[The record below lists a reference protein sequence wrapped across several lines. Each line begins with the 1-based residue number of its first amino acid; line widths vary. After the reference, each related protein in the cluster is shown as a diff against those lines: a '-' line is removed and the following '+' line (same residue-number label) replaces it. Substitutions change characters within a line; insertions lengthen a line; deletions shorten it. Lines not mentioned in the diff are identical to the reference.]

1 MTRSI
6 ILKGLGRSV
15 CGVALLT
22 VLHACGPGPSGLS
35 EALLPTLSQG
45 AGADGSNT
53 NLETEF
59 FAQPEARNED
69 GTLKYRNYYVR
80 LAENV
85 APPEFKEGRWVFEKD
100 RPGLTELFAQHGVR
114 AFRPAFPG
122 VSDPVLD
129 RTYGVEI
136 EFEDEALAAVLQE
149 QYRELFPVVEAVPI
163 MWPLYTPNDYFSP
176 IMAAPDS
183 NWHLNITKATSA
195 WAITQGDPN
204 IVIGILE
211 PSGTRFDTAHEDL
224 QGEFRSVHYS
234 WGAAGGGYHG
244 TAVAHVASGNTN
256 NGKGLAS
263 MGFRTKLAGF
273 AYRSMAGW
281 SDIGLLFEL
290 VKQGTRIIN
299 MSFYFGDSAGRPVV
313 SQTGLAV
320 ILTLHNLDTI
330 MIAGAGNDG
339 YPDDLHYP
347 ASWGEVISVT
357 SIGVDGSHYNS
368 NGGFTHAH
376 NTYVDL
382 TAPGYSVPI
391 VQPNNTYA
399 SWGTGTSLAAPMVS
413 GAAALMLSV
422 NPCLSA
428 DDVKQLLRSTTQPI
442 VNLLPSNAPYAG
454 KLGTGLLDAHAAVSA
469 AANHTS
475 TTFTPPLLKPGFT
488 YEIQCDANLNA
499 RLFVTGENNPGLTH
513 QQYNLYNQV
522 TNQLLEVKG
531 FPATS
536 ANLYAAGP
544 HRIDEVLDPQKR
556 YYVKHGLWDSC
567 QPWREARVYDIHV
580 TVSCVD
586 QQNYA
591 LNPTYRTHAAN
602 PHNINGFAV
611 SGDNSGAIDRIEFSI
626 RATATS
632 TPINSVRQSPALPVT
647 VSWPGL
653 AAGAPYSVEAV
664 LFFTNGQTKVLTWM

>member
-1 MTRSI
+1 MTRTTYLFRSLCSI
-6 ILKGLGRSV
+6 
-15 CGVALLT
+15 ALLT
-22 VLHACGPGPSGLS
+22 ALYACGEGPSKLS
-35 EALLPTLSQG
+35 EALLPTLTPGDSV
-45 AGADGSNT
+45 ADGT
-53 NLETEF
+53 NRLEAEYFTP
-59 FAQPEARNED
+59 PEARYED
-69 GTLKYRNYYVR
+69 GSLKYRNYYVR
-80 LAENV
+80 MAENA
-85 APPEFKEGRWVFEKD
+85 APPVFEDGRWVFDKD
-100 RPGLTELFAQHGVR
+100 RPELTELFVQHGVH

-122 VSDPVLD
+122 ISDPVLE
-129 RTYGVEI
+129 RTYGMEVEI
-136 EFEDEALAAVLQE
+136 EDEALAAVLRE
-149 QYRELFPVVEAVPI
+149 QYRELFPIVEAVPI

-176 IMAAPDS
+176 VMAAPDS
-183 NWHLNITKATSA
+183 NWHLNITRATSA

-211 PSGTRFDTAHEDL
+211 PSGSRFDTTHEDL

-234 WGAAGGGYHG
+234 WGIVGGRYHG
-244 TAVAHVASGNTN
+244 TAVAHLASGNTD
-256 NGKGLAS
+256 NGTGLAS

-290 VKQGTRIIN
+290 VKQGARVIN
-299 MSFYFGDSAGRPVV
+299 MSFYFGDSTGRPVV

-320 ILTLHNLDTI
+320 ILTLYNLDTI
-330 MIAGAGNDG
+330 MIAGAGNEDF
-339 YPDDLHYP
+339 PNDLHYP
-347 ASWGEVISVT
+347 ASWAEVISVT
-357 SIGVDGSHYNS
+357 SIGADGSHYNS

-399 SWGTGTSLAAPMVS
+399 NWGTGTSLAAPIVS
-413 GAAALMLSV
+413 GAAALMLSA

-428 DDVKQLLRSTTQPI
+428 DDVKQLLRTTAEPI
-442 VNLLPSNAPYAG
+442 VNMLPANVPYNG

-475 TTFTPPLLKPGFT
+475 TTFTPPTLLPGFT

-499 RLFVTGENNPGLTH
+499 RLAVTGANNRRLTSH
-513 QQYNLYNQV
+513 QFNLYNQT
-522 TNQLLEVKG
+522 TNQQLEVKG

-536 ANLYAAGP
+536 ANLHNPGP
-544 HRIDEVLDPQKR
+544 HQFDEILDPQKR
-556 YYVKHGLWDSC
+556 YYAKHGVWDSC
-567 QPWREARVYDIHV
+567 QPWQEARVYDIRV
-580 TVSCVD
+580 TASCVD

-602 PHNINGFAV
+602 PHNINGFEV

-632 TPINSVRQSPALPVT
+632 TPITSVRQSPALPVT
-647 VSWPGL
+647 VAWPGV
-653 AAGAPYSVEAV
+653 AAGPPHKVEAV
-664 LFFTNGQTKVLTWM
+664 IFFTNGQTKGLTWM